1 MKHILGI
8 YSSQQYHIQFPSV
21 HKLCPNGDSPYE
33 TIISFE
39 NIEEDKIMGSIYI
52 KSVKHLKW
60 DRLLFAGQW
69 SNDDEITL
77 FTYSNHLFS
86 GKYKLFFAFDQI
98 SVVYLSFHLDLKF
111 DFTVKK
117 ESKSFELPSSN
128 NIQDTINQQN
138 SCSKCNH
145 GCNECGV

>member
-1 MKHILGI
+1 
-8 YSSQQYHIQFPSV
+8 
-21 HKLCPNGDSPYE
+21 
-33 TIISFE
+33 
-39 NIEEDKIMGSIYI
+39 MGSIYI

-111 DFTVKK
+111 DHSLLNLNFH
-117 ESKSFELPSSN
+117 
-128 NIQDTINQQN
+128 INHN
-138 SCSKCNH
+138 LLDLILLLIL
-145 GCNECGV
+145 